1 MMTIMWLL
9 SWLPDLFWHLLLAA
23 GVIAVLASLVLKRI
37 PFVSNYRIPLQYGG
51 IAAIIFSV
59 WMEGGIANEAK
70 WQARVKELEAKIAV
84 AEAKSKEE
92 NVKIVT
98 KVVTKTEYYKERGA
112 DIIQYVDREI
122 TKYDNTCPVPKEVV
136 KAHNDA
142 AVPGDKK

>member
-1 MMTIMWLL
+1 MSQIIWVL
-9 SWLPDLFWHLLLAA
+9 SFIPDWFWT
-23 GVIAVLASLVLKRI
+23 LVLISGILGTLATWVLKFI
-37 PFVSNYRIPLQYGG
+37 PFVSTYRLPIQVASI
-51 IAAIIFSV
+51 IALIVGVYFQGV
-59 WMEGGIANEAK
+59 IANEAK

-92 NVKIVT
+92 NVKIVN
-98 KVVTKTEYYKERGA
+98 KIITKTEYYKERGQ
-112 DIIQYVDREI
+112 DIVQYVDREI

>member
-1 MMTIMWLL
+1 MTIMWLL
-9 SWLPDLFWHLLLAA
+9 SWLPDLFWHLLLVA
-23 GVIAVLASLVLKRI
+23 GVLAVLAAVVLKRI

-51 IAAIIFSV
+51 IAAVIFSV

-70 WQARVKELEAKIAV
+70 WQARVKELEEKIAI

-92 NVKIVT
+92 NVKIVN
-98 KVVTKTEYYKERGA
+98 KVITKTEYYKERGA
-112 DIIQYVDREI
+112 DIVQYVDREI
-122 TKYDNTCPVPKEVV
+122 VKYDNTCPVPKEVV

>member
-9 SWLPDLFWHLLLAA
+9 SWLPDLFWHLLLVA
-23 GVIAVLASLVLKRI
+23 GVLAVLAAVVLKRF

-51 IAAIIFSV
+51 IAAVVFSV

-70 WQARVKELEAKIAV
+70 WQARVKELEEKIAV

-92 NVKIVT
+92 NVKIVN
-98 KVVTKTEYYKERGA
+98 KVITKTEYYKERGA
-112 DIIQYVDREI
+112 DIVQYVDREI
-122 TKYDNTCPVPKEVV
+122 VKYDNTCPVPKEVV